1 MSMME
6 LSDNEMDKLF
16 RKSAEEPD
24 IPYDPADWD
33 RLSKKLDEAEGRL
46 SGTSRSRGWVAWTIL
61 LLMLGSVVGYL
72 VWTGEET
79 REVTYRE
86 DSGKTTNRTP
96 KPSVVPKNEKQN
108 VRSEAGSVLASSGVS
123 AIQEAS
129 PSEVGRPSGRAPAPS
144 SASIRKK
151 DRAVVFVENISTPPR
166 RGTGASGGR
175 AVSLS
180 RVAIPES
187 GGVFIPKF
195 DGRSS
200 SPEKKEEGIISPLSV
215 ALHEQREPSKPLS
228 PLVQTT
234 LSHSNL
240 PSMPWESRLAERLVA
255 ETEQDTDT
263 NDVLPDRPSIKSTS
277 SRWAI
282 RLGGAPDL
290 STVAMK
296 HFSTPGPAAAL
307 LIEYSITSRLFVQ
320 MGLMRSLKTYRAMA
334 GDYEWP
340 SYWQQAIKP
349 NSVDGD
355 CRVLEVPLNF
365 RYVFREATRSS
376 WYVSAGLSS
385 YKMQN
390 EEYWYNYTW
399 NDPSIRWWHWEG
411 QTGWYWMSHANLAL
425 GYERS
430 LSPSLSLGIEPY
442 LRAPLRRVGYGK
454 VNLTSMGT
462 WISLRYKLPR
472 AKR

>member
-1 MSMME
+1 MME

-24 IPYDPADWD
+24 IPYDPTDWD

-86 DSGKTTNRTP
+86 DSGRTTNHTP
-96 KPSVVPKNEKQN
+96 KPSVAQRAEKKRVKSQIGNEAAF
-108 VRSEAGSVLASSGVS
+108 S
-123 AIQEAS
+123 QE
-129 PSEVGRPSGRAPAPS
+129 S
-144 SASIRKK
+144 SAETAAYKTKTLSSRVLSRSNAPLGE
-151 DRAVVFVENISTPPR
+151 DRIALSTKNISTPPR
-166 RGTGASGGR
+166 RETGASGGR

-180 RVAIPES
+180 RVAIPGS
-187 GGVFIPKF
+187 GGVFIPEF
-195 DGRSS
+195 DSRPSS
-200 SPEKKEEGIISPLSV
+200 LEKEEKEVIGILPV
-215 ALHEQREPSKPLS
+215 ASHEQGVLSEPLS
-228 PLVQTT
+228 PIAQAA
-234 LSHSNL
+234 LSYGN
-240 PSMPWESRLAERLVA
+240 PPPVPWESQLAERLAA
-255 ETEQDTDT
+255 EAQQDTAT
-263 NDVLPDRPSIKSTS
+263 NDVIPDRPSVKATP
-277 SRWAI
+277 SRWSVRI
-282 RLGGAPDL
+282 GGAPDL

-307 LIEYSITSRLFVQ
+307 LVEYSITSRFFVQ

-340 SYWQQAIKP
+340 SYWQQATKP
-349 NSVDGD
+349 SSVDGD

-376 WYVSAGLSS
+376 WYVNAGLSS

-411 QTGWYWMSHANLAL
+411 KTGWYWMSHANLAL